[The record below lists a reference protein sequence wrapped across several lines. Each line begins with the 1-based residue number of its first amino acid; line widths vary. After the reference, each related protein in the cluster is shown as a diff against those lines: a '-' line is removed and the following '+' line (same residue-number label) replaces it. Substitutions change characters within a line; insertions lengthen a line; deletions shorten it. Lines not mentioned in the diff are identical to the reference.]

1 MTDDSEKDKERFLKN
16 IEKDA
21 SGCWR
26 WCAGRFSDGYAAFC
40 LRGRTLLAHRASLL
54 LFTEKK
60 ELTPGLVVCH
70 SCRNKDCVN
79 PEHLSEK
86 TKEENNGSDRVR
98 DGTDI
103 GGERNPRSKL
113 CWEAVR
119 RIRQSQESRKTLA
132 ECYGVSKSAI
142 VSVLRNKT
150 WKE

>member
-1 MTDDSEKDKERFLKN
+1 MTDDSEKDKKRFLSN
-16 IEKDA
+16 IQKDA

-79 PEHLSEK
+79 PEHLCEK

-113 CWEAVR
+113 CWDAVR